1 MCFIV
6 THISVFWLH
15 RYIYDCYFTKLRFDH
30 SRQHIF
36 KKTSLPLSRLFII
49 DIRVEFMS
57 LYLIIFFLYLFSV
70 LQPVSYSNKTIVLA
84 ASHLLIHETLFLF
97 MLSFLSYFPS
107 LYIFFIH
114 FKIILRITYYAIGC
128 LEVSLRFLSSSQCV

>member
-1 MCFIV
+1 MIV
-6 THISVFWLH
+6 ISQNSVLTTADSISLKRH
-15 RYIYDCYFTKLRFDH
+15 RCLYQDFSSSI
-30 SRQHIF
+30 
-36 KKTSLPLSRLFII
+36 
-49 DIRVEFMS
+49 
-57 LYLIIFFLYLFSV
+57 YLIIFFLYLFSV

-128 LEVSLRFLSSSQCV
+128 LEVSLRFFSSSQCV